1 MNWVFL
7 LRNVPCRFLWL
18 SKHPRAFLDNQGLNP
33 KYFKKEEDEGK
44 IISHAF
50 LYFTGV
56 AACPLTGRSHED
68 SYPKKHSLKAPR
80 CHFLLPLTLGWARL
94 SLQRRWSCH
103 ECEGDTGS
111 QGASRQQ

>member
-56 AACPLTGRSHED
+56 AACPLTSRSHED

-80 CHFLLPLTLGWARL
+80 CHLLLPLTLGWARL